1 LALGCAG
8 YAPLRGWRATRGTAP
23 CPRNDGTAGER
34 PAREDKGPGP
44 LQNFQCP
51 GGIVE
56 TMTSIAEPESKAA
69 QDDHRFFGQPRALAT
84 IFGVEMWERFSFYG
98 MQGILLLYLYYSAAE
113 GGLDIPQATAAG
125 IVGAYGGGVYLS
137 TILGA
142 WIADRLAGSERVL
155 FVSAFIIMFGHIALA
170 LIPGVAGVIVG
181 LILIAFGSGGLKA
194 NATSVVGTL
203 YRKDDPRRD
212 AGFSLFYLGINLG
225 AFFGPILTGLLQTTV
240 GFHYGFG
247 LAAVGMAI
255 GLIQYSFGRKRLP
268 AVSREIP
275 DPLPRSRYLPYGLIA
290 AAFIV
295 LIVVLALTGV
305 ITATNLV
312 TIVIGVTIVASVSYF
327 IVILSNRHISAV
339 ERKRVYAF
347 IPLFIASVAFWSLYQ
362 QQFTVVTIYSDL
374 RLDRVLF
381 GWEMPVSWVQSIN
394 PVFII
399 VLSGVFA
406 AIWSKWGARQPS
418 TPVKF
423 AFGTAIMGLAF
434 LLFLPF
440 AGGAANSTPLLAMIG
455 ILLIFTVAELL
466 LSPVGLSVSTKLA
479 PELFK
484 TQMVA
489 LFFLSVA
496 LGTAIS
502 GLLAEWY
509 AVAPEQLYFGVLG
522 GIAILLGVILAL
534 FTRPILRLMSGVR

>member
-1 LALGCAG
+1 
-8 YAPLRGWRATRGTAP
+8 
-23 CPRNDGTAGER
+23 
-34 PAREDKGPGP
+34 
-44 LQNFQCP
+44 
-51 GGIVE
+51 
-56 TMTSIAEPESKAA
+56 
-69 QDDHRFFGQPRALAT
+69 
-84 IFGVEMWERFSFYG
+84 
-98 MQGILLLYLYYSAAE
+98 
-113 GGLDIPQATAAG
+113 
-125 IVGAYGGGVYLS
+125 
-137 TILGA
+137 
-142 WIADRLAGSERVL
+142 VL
-155 FVSAFIIMFGHIALA
+155 VF
-170 LIPGVAGVIVG
+170 
-181 LILIAFGSGGLKA
+181 
-194 NATSVVGTL
+194 
-203 YRKDDPRRD
+203 
-212 AGFSLFYLGINLG
+212 
-225 AFFGPILTGLLQTTV
+225 
-240 GFHYGFG
+240 
-247 LAAVGMAI
+247 
-255 GLIQYSFGRKRLP
+255 
-268 AVSREIP
+268 
-275 DPLPRSRYLPYGLIA
+275 
-290 AAFIV
+290 
-295 LIVVLALTGV
+295 TGV

-327 IVILSNRHISAV
+327 AVILSNRQISAV

-374 RLDRVLF
+374 RLDRSFF

-406 AIWSKWGARQPS
+406 ALWTKWGAKQPS

-423 AFGTAIMGLAF
+423 AFGTGIMGMAF

-440 AGGAANSTPLLAMIG
+440 AGGGANSTPLLAMIG
-455 ILLIFTVAELL
+455 ILFVFTVAELL

-509 AVAPEQLYFGVLG
+509 STAPEQLYFGVLG
-522 GIAILLGVILAL
+522 GIAIVLGILLGL

>member
-1 LALGCAG
+1 
-8 YAPLRGWRATRGTAP
+8 
-23 CPRNDGTAGER
+23 
-34 PAREDKGPGP
+34 
-44 LQNFQCP
+44 
-51 GGIVE
+51 
-56 TMTSIAEPESKAA
+56 MTKTLEPDSAA
-69 QDDHRFFGQPRALAT
+69 QQDDHRFFGQPRALAS

-98 MQGILLLYLYYSAAE
+98 MQGILLLYLYYSAAD
-113 GGLDIPQATAAG
+113 GGLGIPQATAAG
-125 IVGAYGGGVYLS
+125 IVGAYGGSVYLS

-155 FVSAFIIMFGHIALA
+155 FASAIVIMVGHIGLA
-170 LIPGVAGVIVG
+170 LIPGVAGVITG
-181 LILIAFGSGGLKA
+181 LILIALGSGGLKA
-194 NATSVVGTL
+194 NATSVVGAL

-225 AFFGPILTGLLQTTV
+225 AFFGPILTGLLQSTV

-255 GLIQYSFGRKRLP
+255 GLVQYSFGRKHLP
-268 AVSREIP
+268 ESSQEVP
-275 DPLPRSRYLPYGLIA
+275 NPLPRSVYSRYALIA
-290 AAFIV
+290 AAAIAF
-295 LIVVLALTGV
+295 IVVLVLTGI

-312 TIVIGVTIVASVSYF
+312 TIVIGVTVVASVVYF
-327 IVILSNRHISAV
+327 IVILSNRQISAV
-339 ERKRVYAF
+339 ERKRVFAF

-374 RLDRVLF
+374 RLDRNLLS
-381 GWEMPVSWVQSIN
+381 WEMPVSWVQSIN
-394 PVFII
+394 PIFII

-406 AIWSKWGARQPS
+406 AIWTRWGPKQPS
-418 TPVKF
+418 TPAKF
-423 AFGTAIMGLAF
+423 AFGTAIMGVAF

-455 ILLIFTVAELL
+455 ILLVFTVAELL

-496 LGTAIS
+496 LGSAIS

-509 AVAPEQLYFGVLG
+509 ATAPEQLYFGVLG
-522 GIAILLGVILAL
+522 GIAIVLGIILAL
-534 FTRPILRLMSGVR
+534 FTRPILRLMGGVR